1 MEDSCL
7 TSSEGAFHNIFS
19 TTVRKYFCPLKEV
32 LVGSLRYVLRVREIK
47 SELLAKRLHKY
58 CGARLLK

>member
-7 TSSEGAFHNIFS
+7 TSLEGVFHTLFS
-19 TTVRKYFCPLKEV
+19 TTVRKYFCPLKAV
-32 LVGSLRYVLRVREIK
+32 LVSSLRSVLRAKEVK